1 MSNKYAGSIM
11 KLTDSRIKQIC
22 SKAGIKTVNHLVY
35 EEIRGILKVF
45 VENFLE
51 KILILTK
58 YYERDT
64 VTVNDV
70 QMAEENHL
78 ILSHKKIPK
87 CKNTNKIQICL
98 EFPKPSFEK
107 FIREISHDTD
117 PTIKGFEKRAL
128 DIIQYYTE
136 QYLLKILKAGRKAMA
151 HAKRNSLQPRDL
163 KLVLENCEFH
173 D

>member
-22 SKAGIKTVNHLVY
+22 SKVGIKTVNHLTY

-51 KILILTK
+51 KILIITK

-64 VTVNDV
+64 VTVSDV
-70 QMAEENHL
+70 QMATENHL

-87 CKNTNKIQICL
+87 CKNINKIQVCL
-98 EFPKPSFEK
+98 EFPKGSFEK

-117 PTIKGFEKRAL
+117 PGIKRFEERAL
-128 DIIQYYTE
+128 QFIQYFAE
-136 QYLLKILKAGRKAMA
+136 QYLLKILKAGRRTMV
-151 HAKRNSLQPRDL
+151 HAKRSTLQPKDL